1 MNRDFILLHAD
12 PYHPVFQDLIKNSEY
27 SLAFYSKNKFYV
39 YSSNQCDPSIY
50 DVSQNQDFNQYQFDE
65 IIAKELLLKYRQCL
79 TRWNKH
85 FLSDSILDSL
95 VVSIKSIYL
104 ILLNRKCR
112 GTVFFTASPHHLS
125 TIILDISCCMANVD
139 RIFLYPVVFSR
150 RVLPIIKSGIYQESP
165 YRYFDLNLSHYD
177 SSRDITDFFERCN
190 RKLLPQTNQL
200 IRSSFVESIA
210 FQPFYHYSIIT

>member
-95 VVSIKSIYL
+95 VV
-104 ILLNRKCR
+104 
-112 GTVFFTASPHHLS
+112 
-125 TIILDISCCMANVD
+125 
-139 RIFLYPVVFSR
+139 
-150 RVLPIIKSGIYQESP
+150 
-165 YRYFDLNLSHYD
+165 
-177 SSRDITDFFERCN
+177 
-190 RKLLPQTNQL
+190 
-200 IRSSFVESIA
+200 
-210 FQPFYHYSIIT
+210 